1 MTDWIR
7 TRAKCNTRALFD
19 QLKKVV
25 QAHVDAANANI
36 PSHRFTIDD
45 KSLAE
50 IDDSLADGFVV
61 RVDDVLQRAFRL
73 EADGKTIDVV
83 ERGRFK
89 DPSAPSFTACAV
101 FIDDD
106 CRLKVTQLRSEADEA
121 AFVGVPDLCTS
132 EDFSRR
138 VLEPLFFPEP

>member
-1 MTDWIR
+1 M
-7 TRAKCNTRALFD
+7 
-19 QLKKVV
+19 
-25 QAHVDAANANI
+25 DAANANI

-45 KSLAE
+45 KYLAE

-106 CRLKVTQLRSEADEA
+106 CRLKVTQLRSEADESSPNVVTGHRVVHGFA
-121 AFVGVPDLCTS
+121 GGASRDPGTIHVEVAS
-132 EDFSRR
+132 EHYGG
-138 VLEPLFFPEP
+138 